1 MCNDGSISRLGSYD
15 TSTYPGSGPSTPEV
29 KPLLP
34 ALLFI
39 LCTRWLT
46 RLLEL
51 YCLEVEEEEFDL
63 SILRVQAPLYRQ
75 GPGYSLVSGCPA
87 TGSPVAVVLAWAPP
101 SSGPLPGRIPLYK
114 EPFPLGQTYSEHIPL
129 VCLGSFHGG
138 GACPLWLV
146 EAERGWRH
154 TGLQP
159 LSILSVPCCH

>member
-1 MCNDGSISRLGSYD
+1 MCNGGSGSILRSND

-51 YCLEVEEEEFDL
+51 YCLEVEGEEFDL
-63 SILRVQAPLYRQ
+63 SILRVHAPLYRQ
-75 GPGYSLVSGCPA
+75 GPGYSLVSGYPIA
-87 TGSPVAVVLAWAPP
+87 GSPVAMVLAWALP
-101 SSGPLPGRIPLYK
+101 SSGPLPGRRPLYK
-114 EPFPLGQTYSEHIPL
+114 APFPLGQAYSEHMPL
-129 VCLGSFHGG
+129 VCLGSFRGG

-154 TGLQP
+154 AGL
-159 LSILSVPCCH
+159 